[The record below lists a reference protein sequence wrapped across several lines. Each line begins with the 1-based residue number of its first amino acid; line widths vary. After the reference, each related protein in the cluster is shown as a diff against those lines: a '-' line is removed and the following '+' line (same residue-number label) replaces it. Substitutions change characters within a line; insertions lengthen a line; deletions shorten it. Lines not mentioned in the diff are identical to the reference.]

1 VRGKFTN
8 VRNNPRTP
16 ASSPL
21 ETPQKSDHL
30 DGTLSAILFVW
41 VELRCAVSGRSAK
54 EYVMRVLLPIDG
66 SQFSEAA
73 LDEVAN
79 RPWPDG
85 SEVRIVTAAEVPM
98 IIGLEPW
105 AAAPIYFEQFEGA
118 VRDSA
123 SALVENAV
131 TKLKSRG
138 TPLRISCAVLEGSPR
153 EMIVEEADRWG
164 ADLIMM
170 GSRGLGAW
178 SRLLIGSVS
187 SAVVH
192 HAKCSVEI
200 VRKRETN

>member
-1 VRGKFTN
+1 M
-8 VRNNPRTP
+8 P
-16 ASSPL
+16 ASSSL

-30 DGTLSAILFVW
+30 DGTLSAIPFVW

-73 LDEVAN
+73 LDEVAK

-105 AAAPIYFEQFEGA
+105 AATPIYFEQFEGA

-187 SAVVH
+187 NAVVH